1 LRKKEY
7 EMRFACV
14 GLFVALVG
22 GCGPK
27 GDGIVVVT
35 VDSTSALTNV
45 ATLHVAAATA
55 TQTVAF
61 DLPVPAPGNIP
72 PQQTFGIDIPASV
85 TGTLSIHVQARDAGG
100 ADLGD
105 GDGMVTVARGA
116 RRDVSITLGGTD
128 TDMGGGGGIAID
140 RNQQAFGN
148 VTVRQ
153 SSSAATFV
161 ITNNGS
167 AATGTPKLALSGADV
182 AQFQVTTDC
191 NGPLQPAATCTVTAS
206 FQPNKTGSNLSASFD
221 VIAIPGGDV
230 SAALTGN
237 ALAPGLLMIS
247 PMMGSCGSSPIGV
260 LSTTVASFTVTNT
273 GMSMSGTPSVSTSD
287 PQFVASGCASAL
299 APNGT
304 CTVMVQFTPSGLGV
318 KTASL
323 TVMATPGGA
332 ANAGLTGT
340 GITGA
345 VLDLQPSSFAFPGTT
360 TDGTPETTLAGTKT
374 FTLTNS
380 GMSASAAL
388 GASTLTGGTSASFAV
403 TADGCSG
410 QVLAAGGGAGSSCN
424 LTVSFTPMQAGVNS
438 TTLTVGGR
446 TASMSG
452 HGVGTWHQEVTEK
465 GAFYWYTVWG
475 SGAGDV
481 YVGGDPAYATGA
493 SSIYRSTGNGIWNA
507 QTFDAG
513 VTSDSVHALTFVD
526 ATHLYALTWSGQ
538 VLTSAGAGAT
548 WFKGAGSGGYGC
560 SGGTGTCCTGAYASA
575 ANNVFIACGVFNASS
590 FVQVWNGS
598 SLGAQQTNESTG
610 LLVSMWGAS
619 ANDIYTTGFNGF
631 LIQSAGTGTWTGQN
645 PMLGT
650 NNLHGVWGTGPN
662 DVWVNGDASSLSHF
676 NGAGWT
682 AQATGALP
690 KVPTGQVLRAGWSTS
705 TNEVFVVGSVIL
717 HSIDGGATWAQH
729 SYPAVVMGRTLVGAW
744 GSSDHDVY
752 AVGEDA
758 ALLHYY

>member
-1 LRKKEY
+1 
-7 EMRFACV
+7 MRFICL
-14 GLFVALVG
+14 GLCLALVG
-22 GCGPK
+22 GCGSK
-27 GDGIVVVT
+27 GDGIIVVT
-35 VDSTSALTNV
+35 VDSTSGLTNV
-45 ATLHVAAATA
+45 ATLHVTA
-55 TQTVAF
+55 STTAQTVAF
-61 DLPVPAPGNIP
+61 DLTVPAPGSIP
-72 PQQTFGIDIPASV
+72 PQQTFGIDIPSSV
-85 TGTLSIHVQARDAGG
+85 SGDLAIHVQARDTAG

-105 GDGMVTVARGA
+105 GDGTVTVAHGA
-116 RRDVSITLGGTD
+116 RRDVSITLGSID
-128 TDMGGGGGIAID
+128 TDMGGGGIAID

-148 VTVRQ
+148 VTVGQ

-167 AATGTPKLALSGADV
+167 AVTGTPKLAVSGTDM

-191 NGPLQPAATCTVTAS
+191 NGPLQPAATCTVTAT
-206 FQPNKTGSNLSASFD
+206 FQPTKAGSNLSASFD

-230 SAALTGN
+230 SAALSGN
-237 ALAPGLLMIS
+237 ALAPGLLTIS
-247 PMMGSCGSSPIGV
+247 PMMGNCGSAPVGT
-260 LSTTVASFTVTNT
+260 LSSTVVSFTVTNT
-273 GMSMSGTPSVSTSD
+273 GMSTSGTPSVTTSD
-287 PQFVASGCASAL
+287 PQFVASGCSSAL
-299 APNGT
+299 APNGQ

-323 TVMATPGGA
+323 TVMASPGGA

-345 VLDLQPSSFAFPGTT
+345 VLTLSPTTFAFAGTNV
-360 TDGTPETTLAGTKT
+360 DGTPEGTLAGTKT
-374 FTLTNS
+374 FTLTNN

-388 GASTLTGGTSASFAV
+388 GASTVTGGASASFAV

-410 QVLAAGGGAGSSCN
+410 QVLAAMGGAGSSCDV
-424 LTVSFTPMQAGVNS
+424 TVSFTPQQAGVNS
-438 TTLTVGGR
+438 TTLSVGGQ
-446 TASMSG
+446 TASVSG
-452 HGVGTWHQEVTEK
+452 HGVGTWHQEVSEV
-465 GAFYWYTVWG
+465 GAFYWDAVSGT
-475 SGAGDV
+475 GAGDV

-493 SSIYRSTGNGIWNA
+493 SSIYHSTGNGIWTA
-507 QTFDAG
+507 QTFDTG
-513 VTSDSVHALTFVD
+513 ITSDSVHAFTFVD
-526 ATHLYALTWSGQ
+526 ATHLYAVTWSGQ

-560 SGGTGTCCTGAYASA
+560 SGGTGTCCNGAYAGA
-575 ANNVFIACGVFNASS
+575 ANNVYIACGVFNSSS

-598 SLGAQQTNESTG
+598 ALGPQQTNESTG
-610 LLVSMWGAS
+610 LLVNMWGAS

-650 NNLHGVWGTGPN
+650 NNLHGIWGTGAN
-662 DVWVNGDASSLSHF
+662 DVWVNGDGSSLSHW
-676 NGAGWT
+676 NGASWT

-690 KVPTGQVLRAGWSTS
+690 QIPTGQLLRSGWSAS
-705 TNEVFVVGSVIL
+705 TNEVFVFGAIIL
-717 HSIDGGATWAQH
+717 HSIDGGANWAQH
-729 SYPAVVMGRTLVGAW
+729 SYPSVVQNRTLVSAW